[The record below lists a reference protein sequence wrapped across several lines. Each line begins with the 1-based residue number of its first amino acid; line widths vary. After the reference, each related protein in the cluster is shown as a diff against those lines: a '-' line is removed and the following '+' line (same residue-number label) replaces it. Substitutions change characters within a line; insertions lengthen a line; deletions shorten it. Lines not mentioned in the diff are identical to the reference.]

1 MSIDI
6 EQFHGVFFDESDEH
20 LDDMEQLLMSLDIE
34 SPDPEELNSIFR
46 AAHSIKGGSGIFG
59 FDALMNLTHVM
70 ENLLDKARNNELS
83 ITADIVNVLLETLD
97 VLKDTLNAYRDE
109 TPVPEDSIAQR
120 IKILNEVING
130 QTTDTASDSSG
141 APSVQNENTQN
152 ESLQDD
158 SFGFFDDEPG
168 DPASDSDDSFGFFD
182 DEPVNEVSQE
192 ETIQSNS
199 EDDEGFGFFDDALDE
214 SNLTQETSTQKSVKE
229 DEGFG
234 FFDDEETLNTTDMSQ
249 TDKSGSAVA
258 GTTKTGEHQG
268 FGFFEDAPSASNINT
283 SLESASGNNAQSAN
297 TPSNTATT
305 SSNVK
310 APTSGAAPTSTQAKT
325 PSKPPA
331 KKSTARES
339 ASIRVDTTKIDA
351 MVNLVG
357 ELVITQSML
366 SMIGQDVEGQV
377 GERLQLAID
386 ELQRNTR
393 EIQESVMSMR
403 MLPLTATFNRFPRLV
418 RDLAGKLGKQV
429 ELVLQGGST
438 EIDKSLIEKIV
449 DPLTHL
455 VRNSIDHGIETPEK
469 RAAAGKPEKG
479 TVILSAEQK
488 GGSIIISII
497 DDGGGLH
504 RDKILDKARSNG
516 LAVSDDMPDSEVWQL
531 IFQPGFSTAEAITD
545 VSGRGV
551 GMDVVRRNIESI
563 GGRIDIESSAGEG
576 SAFFIHLPLTLAIV
590 DGMCVSVGKQ
600 IFVIPLLNIIESF
613 QPTKQQLKTLGND
626 TVLYIRD
633 QYWPLVPLY
642 DFMEVEG
649 AALSPTEGIVVLLE
663 SSKKRFGILVDALVG
678 QQQVVIK
685 SLEEHYRKVA
695 GIAGATIMG
704 DGKVALIIDAD
715 SIATTYTSSQIEELL
730 S

>member
-20 LDDMEQLLMSLDIE
+20 LDDMEQLLMSLDVE

-83 ITADIVNVLLETLD
+83 VTADIVNVLLETLD

-109 TPVPEDSIAQR
+109 TPVPEDSIAER
-120 IKILNEVING
+120 IKILNGVING
-130 QTTDTASDSSG
+130 QSTDAAPGDGDDASEV
-141 APSVQNENTQN
+141 SVNAQN
-152 ESLQDD
+152 ESAQDD
-158 SFGFFDDEPG
+158 SFGFFDDEPNS
-168 DPASDSDDSFGFFD
+168 AIEAADDSFGFFD
-182 DEPVNEVSQE
+182 DEPVNEALSHGDN
-192 ETIQSNS
+192 TKS
-199 EDDEGFGFFDDALDE
+199 ENNDDD
-214 SNLTQETSTQKSVKE
+214 
-229 DEGFG
+229 GFG
-234 FFDDEETLNTTDMSQ
+234 FFDDEISNNTVDAQ
-249 TDKSGSAVA
+249 TE
-258 GTTKTGEHQG
+258 TTKAETAEVEQG
-268 FGFFEDAPSASNINT
+268 FGFFEDAPSATNINT
-283 SLESASGNNAQSAN
+283 SLEIASSNNAQSAS
-297 TPSNTATT
+297 TQSNTATT
-305 SSNVK
+305 SNNDK
-310 APTSGAAPTSTQAKT
+310 APTSGVAPTTTQAKT
-325 PSKPPA
+325 PPKPPA

-366 SMIGQDVEGQV
+366 SLIGQDVEGQV

-455 VRNSIDHGIETPEK
+455 VRNSIDHGIEMPDK
-469 RAAAGKPEKG
+469 RVAAGKPEKG

-516 LAVSDDMPDSEVWQL
+516 LTVSDDMPDSEVWQL

-642 DFMEVEG
+642 DFMEVED

-663 SSKKRFGILVDALVG
+663 SSKKRFGVLVDALVG

>member
-20 LDDMEQLLMSLDIE
+20 LDDMEQLLMSLDVE

-83 ITADIVNVLLETLD
+83 VTADIVNVLLETLD

-109 TPVPEDSIAQR
+109 TPVPEDSIAER
-120 IKILNEVING
+120 IKILNGVING
-130 QTTDTASDSSG
+130 QSTDAAPGDGDDASEV
-141 APSVQNENTQN
+141 SVNAQN
-152 ESLQDD
+152 ESAQDD
-158 SFGFFDDEPG
+158 SFGFFDDEPNS
-168 DPASDSDDSFGFFD
+168 AIEAADDSFGFFD
-182 DEPVNEVSQE
+182 NEPVNEALSHGDN
-192 ETIQSNS
+192 TKS
-199 EDDEGFGFFDDALDE
+199 ENNDDD
-214 SNLTQETSTQKSVKE
+214 
-229 DEGFG
+229 GFG
-234 FFDDEETLNTTDMSQ
+234 FFDDEISNNTVDAQ
-249 TDKSGSAVA
+249 TE
-258 GTTKTGEHQG
+258 TTKAETAEVEQG
-268 FGFFEDAPSASNINT
+268 FGFFEDAPSATNINT
-283 SLESASGNNAQSAN
+283 SLEIASSNNAQSAS
-297 TPSNTATT
+297 TQLNTATT
-305 SSNVK
+305 SNNDK
-310 APTSGAAPTSTQAKT
+310 APTTGVAPTTTQAKT
-325 PSKPPA
+325 PTKPSA

-455 VRNSIDHGIETPEK
+455 VRNSIDHGIEMPDK
-469 RAAAGKPEKG
+469 RVAAGKPEKG

-516 LAVSDDMPDSEVWQL
+516 LTVSDDMPDSEVWQL

-563 GGRIDIESSAGEG
+563 GGRIDIESSVGEG

-642 DFMEVEG
+642 DFMEVED

-663 SSKKRFGILVDALVG
+663 SSKKRFGVLVDALVG

>member
-20 LDDMEQLLMSLDIE
+20 LDDMEQLLMSLDVE

-83 ITADIVNVLLETLD
+83 VTADIVNVLLETLD

-109 TPVPEDSIAQR
+109 TPVPEDSIAER
-120 IKILNEVING
+120 IKILNGVING
-130 QTTDTASDSSG
+130 QSTDAAPGDGDDASEV
-141 APSVQNENTQN
+141 SVNAQN
-152 ESLQDD
+152 ESAQDD
-158 SFGFFDDEPG
+158 SFGFFDDEPNS
-168 DPASDSDDSFGFFD
+168 AIEAADDSFGFFD
-182 DEPVNEVSQE
+182 NEPVNEALSHGDN
-192 ETIQSNS
+192 TKS
-199 EDDEGFGFFDDALDE
+199 ENNDDD
-214 SNLTQETSTQKSVKE
+214 
-229 DEGFG
+229 GFG
-234 FFDDEETLNTTDMSQ
+234 FFDDEISNNTVDAQ
-249 TDKSGSAVA
+249 TE
-258 GTTKTGEHQG
+258 TTKAETAGVEQG
-268 FGFFEDAPSASNINT
+268 FGFFEDAPSATNINT
-283 SLESASGNNAQSAN
+283 SLEIASSNNAQSAS
-297 TPSNTATT
+297 TQSNTATT
-305 SSNVK
+305 SNNDK
-310 APTSGAAPTSTQAKT
+310 APTSGVAPTTTQAKT
-325 PSKPPA
+325 PPKPPA

-455 VRNSIDHGIETPEK
+455 VRNSIDHGIEMPDK
-469 RAAAGKPEKG
+469 RVAAGKPEKG

-516 LAVSDDMPDSEVWQL
+516 LTVSDDMPDSEVWQL

-563 GGRIDIESSAGEG
+563 GGRIDIESSVGEG

-642 DFMEVEG
+642 DFMEVED

-663 SSKKRFGILVDALVG
+663 SSKKRFGVLVDALVG

>member
-130 QTTDTASDSSG
+130 QTTDTASDSSV
-141 APSVQNENTQN
+141 APSVQSENTQN

-249 TDKSGSAVA
+249 TDKSGSPVA
-258 GTTKTGEHQG
+258 GSTKAEEHQG
-268 FGFFEDAPSASNINT
+268 FGFFEDVPSASNINT

-310 APTSGAAPTSTQAKT
+310 APTNGGAPASTQAKT

-366 SMIGQDVEGQV
+366 SMIGQEVEGQV

-449 DPLTHL
+449 DPLTHF

-642 DFMEVEG
+642 DFMEVED

-663 SSKKRFGILVDALVG
+663 SSKKRFGVLVDALVG

>member
-20 LDDMEQLLMSLDIE
+20 LDDMEQLLMSLDVE

-83 ITADIVNVLLETLD
+83 VTADIVNVLLETLD

-109 TPVPEDSIAQR
+109 TPVPEDSIAER
-120 IKILNEVING
+120 IKILNGVING
-130 QTTDTASDSSG
+130 QSTDAAPGDGDDASEV
-141 APSVQNENTQN
+141 SVNAQN
-152 ESLQDD
+152 ESAQDD
-158 SFGFFDDEPG
+158 SFGFFDDEPNS
-168 DPASDSDDSFGFFD
+168 AIEAADDSFGFFD
-182 DEPVNEVSQE
+182 DEPVNEALSHGDNTE
-192 ETIQSNS
+192 S
-199 EDDEGFGFFDDALDE
+199 ENNDDD
-214 SNLTQETSTQKSVKE
+214 
-229 DEGFG
+229 GFG
-234 FFDDEETLNTTDMSQ
+234 FFDDEISNNTVDAQ
-249 TDKSGSAVA
+249 TE
-258 GTTKTGEHQG
+258 TTKAETAEVEQG
-268 FGFFEDAPSASNINT
+268 FGFFEDAPSATNINT
-283 SLESASGNNAQSAN
+283 SLEIASSNNAQSAS
-297 TPSNTATT
+297 TQLNTATT
-305 SSNVK
+305 SNNDK
-310 APTSGAAPTSTQAKT
+310 APTSGVAPTTTQAKT
-325 PSKPPA
+325 PPKPPA

-455 VRNSIDHGIETPEK
+455 VRNSIDHGIEMPDK
-469 RAAAGKPEKG
+469 RVAAGKPEKG

-516 LAVSDDMPDSEVWQL
+516 LTVSDDMPDSEVWQL

-642 DFMEVEG
+642 DFMEVED

-663 SSKKRFGILVDALVG
+663 SSKKRFGVLVDALVG

>member
-1 MSIDI
+1 
-6 EQFHGVFFDESDEH
+6 
-20 LDDMEQLLMSLDIE
+20 
-34 SPDPEELNSIFR
+34 
-46 AAHSIKGGSGIFG
+46 
-59 FDALMNLTHVM
+59 
-70 ENLLDKARNNELS
+70 NELS
-83 ITADIVNVLLETLD
+83 VTADIVNVLLETLD

-109 TPVPEDSIAQR
+109 TPVPEDSIAER
-120 IKILNEVING
+120 IKILNGVING
-130 QTTDTASDSSG
+130 QSTDLAPGDGDDSSEV
-141 APSVQNENTQN
+141 SVNAQN
-152 ESLQDD
+152 ESAQDD
-158 SFGFFDDEPG
+158 SFGFFDDEPNS
-168 DPASDSDDSFGFFD
+168 AIEAADDSFGFFD
-182 DEPVNEVSQE
+182 NEPVNEALSHGDN
-192 ETIQSNS
+192 TKS
-199 EDDEGFGFFDDALDE
+199 ENHDDD
-214 SNLTQETSTQKSVKE
+214 
-229 DEGFG
+229 GFG
-234 FFDDEETLNTTDMSQ
+234 FFDDEISKNTVDAQTETTNAET
-249 TDKSGSAVA
+249 AEV
-258 GTTKTGEHQG
+258 EQG
-268 FGFFEDAPSASNINT
+268 FGFFEDAPSATNINT
-283 SLESASGNNAQSAN
+283 SLEIASSNNAQSAS
-297 TPSNTATT
+297 TQLNTATT
-305 SSNVK
+305 SNNDK
-310 APTSGAAPTSTQAKT
+310 APTSGVAPTTTQAKT
-325 PSKPPA
+325 PPKPPA

-455 VRNSIDHGIETPEK
+455 VRNSIDHGIEMPDK
-469 RAAAGKPEKG
+469 RVAAGKPEKG

-516 LAVSDDMPDSEVWQL
+516 LTVSDDMPDSEVWQL

-642 DFMEVEG
+642 DFMEVED

-663 SSKKRFGILVDALVG
+663 SSKKRFGVLVDALVG

>member
-20 LDDMEQLLMSLDIE
+20 LDDMEQLLMSLDVE

-83 ITADIVNVLLETLD
+83 VTADIVNVLLETLD

-109 TPVPEDSIAQR
+109 TPVPEDSIAER
-120 IKILNEVING
+120 IKILNGVING
-130 QTTDTASDSSG
+130 QSTDAASGDGDDASEV
-141 APSVQNENTQN
+141 SVNAQN
-152 ESLQDD
+152 ESAQDD
-158 SFGFFDDEPG
+158 SFGFFDDEPNS
-168 DPASDSDDSFGFFD
+168 AIEAADDSFGFFD
-182 DEPVNEVSQE
+182 DEPVNEVLSHGDN
-192 ETIQSNS
+192 TKS
-199 EDDEGFGFFDDALDE
+199 ENNDDD
-214 SNLTQETSTQKSVKE
+214 
-229 DEGFG
+229 GFG
-234 FFDDEETLNTTDMSQ
+234 FFDDEISNNTVDAQ
-249 TDKSGSAVA
+249 TE
-258 GTTKTGEHQG
+258 TTKAETAEVEQG
-268 FGFFEDAPSASNINT
+268 FGFFEDAPSATNINT
-283 SLESASGNNAQSAN
+283 SPEIASSNNAQSAS
-297 TPSNTATT
+297 TQLNTATT
-305 SSNVK
+305 SNNDK
-310 APTSGAAPTSTQAKT
+310 APTSGVAPTTTQAKT
-325 PSKPPA
+325 PPKPPA

-455 VRNSIDHGIETPEK
+455 VRNSIDHGIEMPDK
-469 RAAAGKPEKG
+469 RVAAGKPEKG

-516 LAVSDDMPDSEVWQL
+516 LTVSDDMPDSEVWQL

-633 QYWPLVPLY
+633 QY
-642 DFMEVEG
+642 
-649 AALSPTEGIVVLLE
+649 
-663 SSKKRFGILVDALVG
+663 
-678 QQQVVIK
+678 
-685 SLEEHYRKVA
+685 
-695 GIAGATIMG
+695 
-704 DGKVALIIDAD
+704 
-715 SIATTYTSSQIEELL
+715 
-730 S
+730 

>member
-20 LDDMEQLLMSLDIE
+20 LDDMEQLLMSLDVE

-83 ITADIVNVLLETLD
+83 VTADIVNVLLETLD

-109 TPVPEDSIAQR
+109 TPVPEDSIAER
-120 IKILNEVING
+120 IKILNGVING
-130 QTTDTASDSSG
+130 QYTDPAPGDGDDSSEV
-141 APSVQNENTQN
+141 SVNAQNENA
-152 ESLQDD
+152 QDD
-158 SFGFFDDEPG
+158 SFGFFDDEPNS
-168 DPASDSDDSFGFFD
+168 AIEAADDSFGFFD
-182 DEPVNEVSQE
+182 DEPVNEVLSHGDN
-192 ETIQSNS
+192 TKS
-199 EDDEGFGFFDDALDE
+199 ENNDDD
-214 SNLTQETSTQKSVKE
+214 
-229 DEGFG
+229 GFG
-234 FFDDEETLNTTDMSQ
+234 FFDDEISNNTVDAQ
-249 TDKSGSAVA
+249 TE
-258 GTTKTGEHQG
+258 TTKAETAGVEQG
-268 FGFFEDAPSASNINT
+268 FGFFEDAPSATNINT
-283 SLESASGNNAQSAN
+283 SLEIASSNNAQSAS
-297 TPSNTATT
+297 TQLNTATT
-305 SSNVK
+305 SNNDK
-310 APTSGAAPTSTQAKT
+310 APTTGVAPTTTQAKT
-325 PSKPPA
+325 PPKPPA

-455 VRNSIDHGIETPEK
+455 VRNSIDHGIEMPDK
-469 RAAAGKPEKG
+469 RVAAGKPDKG

-516 LAVSDDMPDSEVWQL
+516 LTVSDDMPDSEVWQL

-642 DFMEVEG
+642 DFMEVED

-663 SSKKRFGILVDALVG
+663 SSKKRFGVLVDALVG

>member
-20 LDDMEQLLMSLDIE
+20 LDDMEQLLMSLDVE

-83 ITADIVNVLLETLD
+83 VTADIVNVLLETLD

-109 TPVPEDSIAQR
+109 TPVPEDSIAER
-120 IKILNEVING
+120 IKILNGVING
-130 QTTDTASDSSG
+130 QSTDAASGDGDDASEV
-141 APSVQNENTQN
+141 SVNAQN
-152 ESLQDD
+152 ESAQDD
-158 SFGFFDDEPG
+158 SFGFFDDEPNS
-168 DPASDSDDSFGFFD
+168 AIEAADDSFGFFD
-182 DEPVNEVSQE
+182 NEPVNEALSHGDN
-192 ETIQSNS
+192 TKS
-199 EDDEGFGFFDDALDE
+199 ENNDDD
-214 SNLTQETSTQKSVKE
+214 
-229 DEGFG
+229 GFG
-234 FFDDEETLNTTDMSQ
+234 FFDDEISNNTVDAQ
-249 TDKSGSAVA
+249 TE
-258 GTTKTGEHQG
+258 TTKAETAEVEQG
-268 FGFFEDAPSASNINT
+268 FGFFEDAPSATNINT
-283 SLESASGNNAQSAN
+283 SLEIASSNNAQSAS
-297 TPSNTATT
+297 TQLNTATT
-305 SSNVK
+305 SNNDK
-310 APTSGAAPTSTQAKT
+310 APTSGVAPTTTQAKT
-325 PSKPPA
+325 PPKPPA

-366 SMIGQDVEGQV
+366 SLIGQDVEGQV

-455 VRNSIDHGIETPEK
+455 VRNSIDHGIEMPDK
-469 RAAAGKPEKG
+469 RVGAGKPEKG

-516 LAVSDDMPDSEVWQL
+516 LTVSDDMPDSEVWQL

-642 DFMEVEG
+642 DFMEVED

-663 SSKKRFGILVDALVG
+663 SSKKRFGVLVDALVG
-678 QQQVVIK
+678 QQQEVIK

>member
-20 LDDMEQLLMSLDIE
+20 LDDMEQLLMSLDVE

-83 ITADIVNVLLETLD
+83 VTADIVNVLLETLD

-109 TPVPEDSIAQR
+109 TPVPEDSIAER
-120 IKILNEVING
+120 IKILNGVING
-130 QTTDTASDSSG
+130 QYTDPAPGDGDDSSEV
-141 APSVQNENTQN
+141 SVNAQNENA
-152 ESLQDD
+152 QDD
-158 SFGFFDDEPG
+158 SFGFFDDEPNS
-168 DPASDSDDSFGFFD
+168 AIEAADDSFGFFD
-182 DEPVNEVSQE
+182 DEPVNEALSHGDN
-192 ETIQSNS
+192 TKS
-199 EDDEGFGFFDDALDE
+199 ENNDDD
-214 SNLTQETSTQKSVKE
+214 
-229 DEGFG
+229 GFG
-234 FFDDEETLNTTDMSQ
+234 FFDDEISNNTVDAQ
-249 TDKSGSAVA
+249 TE
-258 GTTKTGEHQG
+258 TTKAETAGVEQG
-268 FGFFEDAPSASNINT
+268 FGFFEDAPSATNINT
-283 SLESASGNNAQSAN
+283 SLEIASSNNAQSAS
-297 TPSNTATT
+297 TQLNTATT
-305 SSNVK
+305 SNNDK
-310 APTSGAAPTSTQAKT
+310 APTTGVAPTTTQAKT
-325 PSKPPA
+325 PPKPPA

-455 VRNSIDHGIETPEK
+455 VRNSIDHGIEMPDK
-469 RAAAGKPEKG
+469 RVAAGKPEKG

-516 LAVSDDMPDSEVWQL
+516 LTVSDDMPDSEVWQL

-642 DFMEVEG
+642 DFMEVED

-663 SSKKRFGILVDALVG
+663 SSKKRFGVLVDALVG

>member
-20 LDDMEQLLMSLDIE
+20 LDDMEQLLMSLDVE

-83 ITADIVNVLLETLD
+83 VTADIVNVLLETLD

-109 TPVPEDSIAQR
+109 TPVPEDSIAER
-120 IKILNEVING
+120 IKILNGVING
-130 QTTDTASDSSG
+130 QSTDLAPGDGDDASEV
-141 APSVQNENTQN
+141 SVNAQN
-152 ESLQDD
+152 ESAQDD
-158 SFGFFDDEPG
+158 SFGFFDD
-168 DPASDSDDSFGFFD
+168 DPNSAIEAADDSFGFFD
-182 DEPVNEVSQE
+182 NEPVNEALSHGDN
-192 ETIQSNS
+192 TKS
-199 EDDEGFGFFDDALDE
+199 ENNDDD
-214 SNLTQETSTQKSVKE
+214 
-229 DEGFG
+229 GFG
-234 FFDDEETLNTTDMSQ
+234 FFDDEISNNTVDAQ
-249 TDKSGSAVA
+249 TE
-258 GTTKTGEHQG
+258 TTKAETAEVEQG
-268 FGFFEDAPSASNINT
+268 FGFFEDAPSATNINT
-283 SLESASGNNAQSAN
+283 SLEIASSNNAQSAS
-297 TPSNTATT
+297 TQLNTATT
-305 SSNVK
+305 SNNDK
-310 APTSGAAPTSTQAKT
+310 APTSGVAPTTTQAKT
-325 PSKPPA
+325 PPKPPA

-455 VRNSIDHGIETPEK
+455 VRNSIDHGIEMPDK
-469 RAAAGKPEKG
+469 RVAAGKPEKG

-516 LAVSDDMPDSEVWQL
+516 LTVSDDMPDSEVWQL

-642 DFMEVEG
+642 DFMEVED

-663 SSKKRFGILVDALVG
+663 SSKKRFGVLVDALVG

>member
-20 LDDMEQLLMSLDIE
+20 LDDMEQLLMSLDVE

-83 ITADIVNVLLETLD
+83 VTADIVNVLLETLD

-109 TPVPEDSIAQR
+109 TPVPEDSIAER
-120 IKILNEVING
+120 IKILNGVING
-130 QTTDTASDSSG
+130 QYTDPAPGDGDDSSEV
-141 APSVQNENTQN
+141 SVNAQN
-152 ESLQDD
+152 ESAQDD
-158 SFGFFDDEPG
+158 SFGFFDDEPNS
-168 DPASDSDDSFGFFD
+168 AIEAADDSFGFFD
-182 DEPVNEVSQE
+182 NEPVNEALSHGDN
-192 ETIQSNS
+192 TKS
-199 EDDEGFGFFDDALDE
+199 ENNDDD
-214 SNLTQETSTQKSVKE
+214 
-229 DEGFG
+229 GFG
-234 FFDDEETLNTTDMSQ
+234 FFDDEISNNTVDAQ
-249 TDKSGSAVA
+249 TE
-258 GTTKTGEHQG
+258 TTKAETAGVEQG
-268 FGFFEDAPSASNINT
+268 FGFFEDAPSATNINT
-283 SLESASGNNAQSAN
+283 SLEIASSNNAQSAS
-297 TPSNTATT
+297 TQLNTATT
-305 SSNVK
+305 SNNDK
-310 APTSGAAPTSTQAKT
+310 APTSGVAPTTTQAKT
-325 PSKPPA
+325 PPKPPA

-455 VRNSIDHGIETPEK
+455 VRNSIDHGIEMPDK
-469 RAAAGKPEKG
+469 RVAAGKPEKG

-516 LAVSDDMPDSEVWQL
+516 LTVSDDMPDSEVWQL

-642 DFMEVEG
+642 DFMEVED

-663 SSKKRFGILVDALVG
+663 SSKKRFGVLVDALVG

>member
-20 LDDMEQLLMSLDIE
+20 LDDMEQLLMSLDVE

-83 ITADIVNVLLETLD
+83 VTADIVNVLLETLD

-109 TPVPEDSIAQR
+109 TPVPEDSIAER
-120 IKILNEVING
+120 IKILNGVING
-130 QTTDTASDSSG
+130 QSTDAASGDGDDASEV
-141 APSVQNENTQN
+141 SVNAQN
-152 ESLQDD
+152 ESAQDD
-158 SFGFFDDEPG
+158 SFGFFDDEPNS
-168 DPASDSDDSFGFFD
+168 AIEAADDSFGFFD
-182 DEPVNEVSQE
+182 DEPVNEVLSHGDN
-192 ETIQSNS
+192 TKS
-199 EDDEGFGFFDDALDE
+199 ENNDDD
-214 SNLTQETSTQKSVKE
+214 
-229 DEGFG
+229 GFG
-234 FFDDEETLNTTDMSQ
+234 FFDDEISNNTVDAQ
-249 TDKSGSAVA
+249 TE
-258 GTTKTGEHQG
+258 TTKAETAEVEQG
-268 FGFFEDAPSASNINT
+268 FGFFEDAPSATNINT
-283 SLESASGNNAQSAN
+283 SLEIASSNNAQSAS
-297 TPSNTATT
+297 TQLNTATT
-305 SSNVK
+305 SNNDK
-310 APTSGAAPTSTQAKT
+310 APTSGVAPTTTQAKT
-325 PSKPPA
+325 PPKPPA

-455 VRNSIDHGIETPEK
+455 VRNSIDHGIEMPDK
-469 RAAAGKPEKG
+469 RVAAGKPEKG

-516 LAVSDDMPDSEVWQL
+516 LTVSDDMPDSEVWQL

-642 DFMEVEG
+642 DFMEVED

-663 SSKKRFGILVDALVG
+663 SSKKRFGVLVDALVG

>member
-20 LDDMEQLLMSLDIE
+20 LDDMEQLLMSLDVE

-83 ITADIVNVLLETLD
+83 VTADIVNVLLETLD

-109 TPVPEDSIAQR
+109 TPVPEDSIAER
-120 IKILNEVING
+120 IKILNGVING
-130 QTTDTASDSSG
+130 QYTDPAPGDGDDSSEV
-141 APSVQNENTQN
+141 SVNAQN
-152 ESLQDD
+152 ESAQDD
-158 SFGFFDDEPG
+158 SFGFFDDEPNS
-168 DPASDSDDSFGFFD
+168 AIEAADDSFGFFD
-182 DEPVNEVSQE
+182 DEPVNEVLSHGDN
-192 ETIQSNS
+192 TKS
-199 EDDEGFGFFDDALDE
+199 ENNDDD
-214 SNLTQETSTQKSVKE
+214 
-229 DEGFG
+229 GFG
-234 FFDDEETLNTTDMSQ
+234 FFDDEISNNTVDAQ
-249 TDKSGSAVA
+249 TE
-258 GTTKTGEHQG
+258 TTKAETAEVEQG
-268 FGFFEDAPSASNINT
+268 FGFFEDAPSATNINT
-283 SLESASGNNAQSAN
+283 SPEIASSNNAQSAS
-297 TPSNTATT
+297 TQLNTATT
-305 SSNVK
+305 SNNDK
-310 APTSGAAPTSTQAKT
+310 APTSGVAPTTTQAKT
-325 PSKPPA
+325 PPKPPA

-455 VRNSIDHGIETPEK
+455 VRNSIDHGIEMPDK
-469 RAAAGKPEKG
+469 RVAAGKPEKG

-516 LAVSDDMPDSEVWQL
+516 LTVSDDMPDSEVWQL

-642 DFMEVEG
+642 DFMEVED

-663 SSKKRFGILVDALVG
+663 SSKKRFGVLVDALVG

>member
-20 LDDMEQLLMSLDIE
+20 LDDMEQLLMSLDVE

-83 ITADIVNVLLETLD
+83 VTADIVNVLLETLD

-109 TPVPEDSIAQR
+109 TPVPEDSIAER
-120 IKILNEVING
+120 IKILNGVING
-130 QTTDTASDSSG
+130 QSTDAAPGDGDDASEV
-141 APSVQNENTQN
+141 SVNAQN
-152 ESLQDD
+152 ESAQDD
-158 SFGFFDDEPG
+158 SFGFFDDEPNS
-168 DPASDSDDSFGFFD
+168 AIEAADDSFGFFD
-182 DEPVNEVSQE
+182 DEPVNEVLSHGDN
-192 ETIQSNS
+192 TKS
-199 EDDEGFGFFDDALDE
+199 ENNDDD
-214 SNLTQETSTQKSVKE
+214 
-229 DEGFG
+229 GFG
-234 FFDDEETLNTTDMSQ
+234 FFDDEISKNTVDAQTETTNAET
-249 TDKSGSAVA
+249 AEV
-258 GTTKTGEHQG
+258 EQG
-268 FGFFEDAPSASNINT
+268 FGFFEDAPSATNINT
-283 SLESASGNNAQSAN
+283 SLEIASSNNAQSAS
-297 TPSNTATT
+297 TQLNTATT
-305 SSNVK
+305 SNNDK
-310 APTSGAAPTSTQAKT
+310 APTTGVAPTTTQAKT
-325 PSKPPA
+325 PPKPPA

-455 VRNSIDHGIETPEK
+455 VRNSIDHGIEMPDK
-469 RAAAGKPEKG
+469 RVAAGKPEKG

-516 LAVSDDMPDSEVWQL
+516 LTVSDDMPDSEVWQL

-642 DFMEVEG
+642 DFMEVED

-663 SSKKRFGILVDALVG
+663 SSKKRFGVLVDALVG

>member
-20 LDDMEQLLMSLDIE
+20 LDDMEQLLMSLDVE

-83 ITADIVNVLLETLD
+83 VTADIVNVLLETLD

-109 TPVPEDSIAQR
+109 TPVPEDSIAER
-120 IKILNEVING
+120 IKILNGVING
-130 QTTDTASDSSG
+130 QSTDAASGDGDDASEV
-141 APSVQNENTQN
+141 SVNAQN
-152 ESLQDD
+152 ESAQDD
-158 SFGFFDDEPG
+158 SFGFFDDEPNS
-168 DPASDSDDSFGFFD
+168 AIEAADDSFGFFD
-182 DEPVNEVSQE
+182 NEPVNEALSHGDN
-192 ETIQSNS
+192 TKS
-199 EDDEGFGFFDDALDE
+199 ENNDDD
-214 SNLTQETSTQKSVKE
+214 
-229 DEGFG
+229 GFG
-234 FFDDEETLNTTDMSQ
+234 FFDDEISNNTVDAQ
-249 TDKSGSAVA
+249 TE
-258 GTTKTGEHQG
+258 TTKAETAEVEQG
-268 FGFFEDAPSASNINT
+268 FGFFEDAPSATNINT
-283 SLESASGNNAQSAN
+283 SLEIASSNNAQSAS
-297 TPSNTATT
+297 TQSNTATT
-305 SSNVK
+305 SNNDK
-310 APTSGAAPTSTQAKT
+310 APTSGVAPTTTQAKT
-325 PSKPPA
+325 PPKPPA

-366 SMIGQDVEGQV
+366 SLIGQDVEGQV

-455 VRNSIDHGIETPEK
+455 VRNSIDHGIEMPDK
-469 RAAAGKPEKG
+469 RVGAGKPEKG

-516 LAVSDDMPDSEVWQL
+516 LTVSDDMPDSEVWQL

-642 DFMEVEG
+642 DFMEVED

-663 SSKKRFGILVDALVG
+663 SSKKRFGVLVDALVG

>member
-20 LDDMEQLLMSLDIE
+20 LDDMEQLLMSLDVE

-83 ITADIVNVLLETLD
+83 VTADIVNVLLETLD

-109 TPVPEDSIAQR
+109 TPVPEDSIAER
-120 IKILNEVING
+120 IKILNGVING
-130 QTTDTASDSSG
+130 QSTDAASGDGDDASEV
-141 APSVQNENTQN
+141 SVNAQN
-152 ESLQDD
+152 ESAQDD
-158 SFGFFDDEPG
+158 SFGFFDDEPNS
-168 DPASDSDDSFGFFD
+168 AIEAADDSFGFFD
-182 DEPVNEVSQE
+182 DEPVNEVLSHGDN
-192 ETIQSNS
+192 TKS
-199 EDDEGFGFFDDALDE
+199 ENNDDD
-214 SNLTQETSTQKSVKE
+214 
-229 DEGFG
+229 GFG
-234 FFDDEETLNTTDMSQ
+234 FFDDEISNNTVGAQ
-249 TDKSGSAVA
+249 TA
-258 GTTKTGEHQG
+258 TTKAETAEVEQG
-268 FGFFEDAPSASNINT
+268 FGFFEDAPSATNINT
-283 SLESASGNNAQSAN
+283 SLEIASSNNAQSAS
-297 TPSNTATT
+297 TQLNTATT
-305 SSNVK
+305 SNNDK
-310 APTSGAAPTSTQAKT
+310 APTTGVAPTTTQAKT
-325 PSKPPA
+325 PPKPPA

-455 VRNSIDHGIETPEK
+455 VRNSIDHGIEMPDK
-469 RAAAGKPEKG
+469 RVAAGKPEKG

-516 LAVSDDMPDSEVWQL
+516 LTVSDDMPDSEVWQL

-642 DFMEVEG
+642 DFMEVED

-663 SSKKRFGILVDALVG
+663 SSKKRFGVLVDALVG

>member
-20 LDDMEQLLMSLDIE
+20 LDDMEQLLMSLDVE

-83 ITADIVNVLLETLD
+83 VTADIVNVLLETLD

-109 TPVPEDSIAQR
+109 TPVPEDSIAER
-120 IKILNEVING
+120 IKILNGVING
-130 QTTDTASDSSG
+130 QSTDATSGDGDDSSEV
-141 APSVQNENTQN
+141 SVNAQN
-152 ESLQDD
+152 ESAQDD
-158 SFGFFDDEPG
+158 SFGFFDDEPNS
-168 DPASDSDDSFGFFD
+168 AIEAADDSFGFFD
-182 DEPVNEVSQE
+182 DEPVNEALSHGDN
-192 ETIQSNS
+192 TKS
-199 EDDEGFGFFDDALDE
+199 ENNDDD
-214 SNLTQETSTQKSVKE
+214 
-229 DEGFG
+229 GFG
-234 FFDDEETLNTTDMSQ
+234 FFDDEISNNTVDAQ
-249 TDKSGSAVA
+249 TE
-258 GTTKTGEHQG
+258 TTKAETAEVEQG
-268 FGFFEDAPSASNINT
+268 FGFFEDAPSATNINT
-283 SLESASGNNAQSAN
+283 SPEIASSNNAQSAS
-297 TPSNTATT
+297 TQLNTATT
-305 SSNVK
+305 SNNDK
-310 APTSGAAPTSTQAKT
+310 APTSGVAPTTTQAKT
-325 PSKPPA
+325 PPKPPA

-455 VRNSIDHGIETPEK
+455 VRNSIDHGIEMPDK
-469 RAAAGKPEKG
+469 RVAAGKPEKG

-516 LAVSDDMPDSEVWQL
+516 LTVSDDMPDSEVWQL

-642 DFMEVEG
+642 DFMEVED

-663 SSKKRFGILVDALVG
+663 SSKKRFGVLVDALVG

>member
-20 LDDMEQLLMSLDIE
+20 LDDMEQLLMNLDVE

-70 ENLLDKARNNELS
+70 EKLLDKARNNELS
-83 ITADIVNVLLETLD
+83 VTADIVNVLLETLD

-109 TPVPEDSIAQR
+109 TPVPEDSIAER
-120 IKILNEVING
+120 IKILNGVING
-130 QTTDTASDSSG
+130 QSTDA
-141 APSVQNENTQN
+141 APGDGDDPSEVSVNAQN
-152 ESLQDD
+152 ESAQDD
-158 SFGFFDDEPG
+158 SFGFFDDEPNG
-168 DPASDSDDSFGFFD
+168 AIEAADDGFGFFD
-182 DEPVNEVSQE
+182 DEPVNEAHSH
-192 ETIQSNS
+192 
-199 EDDEGFGFFDDALDE
+199 DDNTKSDNNDDD
-214 SNLTQETSTQKSVKE
+214 
-229 DEGFG
+229 GFG
-234 FFDDEETLNTTDMSQ
+234 FFDDEISNDTVDAQ
-249 TDKSGSAVA
+249 TE
-258 GTTKTGEHQG
+258 TTKTETAEEEQG
-268 FGFFEDAPSASNINT
+268 FGFFEDAPSATNINT
-283 SLESASGNNAQSAN
+283 SLEIASSNNAQSAS
-297 TPSNTATT
+297 TQLNTATT
-305 SSNVK
+305 SNNDK
-310 APTSGAAPTSTQAKT
+310 APTTGVAPTTTQAKT
-325 PSKPPA
+325 PTKPSA

-455 VRNSIDHGIETPEK
+455 VRNSIDHGIEMPDK
-469 RAAAGKPEKG
+469 RVAAGKPEKG

-516 LAVSDDMPDSEVWQL
+516 LTVSDDMPDSEVWQL

-642 DFMEVEG
+642 DFMEVED

-663 SSKKRFGILVDALVG
+663 SSKKRFGVLVDALVG

>member
-20 LDDMEQLLMSLDIE
+20 LDDMEQLLMSLDVE

-83 ITADIVNVLLETLD
+83 VTADIVNVLLETLD

-109 TPVPEDSIAQR
+109 TPVPEDSIAER
-120 IKILNEVING
+120 IKILNGVING
-130 QTTDTASDSSG
+130 QYTDPAPGDGDDSSEV
-141 APSVQNENTQN
+141 SVNAQN
-152 ESLQDD
+152 ESAQDD
-158 SFGFFDDEPG
+158 SFGFFDDEPNS
-168 DPASDSDDSFGFFD
+168 AIEAADDSFGFFD
-182 DEPVNEVSQE
+182 DEPVNEVLSHGDN
-192 ETIQSNS
+192 TKS
-199 EDDEGFGFFDDALDE
+199 ENNDDD
-214 SNLTQETSTQKSVKE
+214 
-229 DEGFG
+229 GFG
-234 FFDDEETLNTTDMSQ
+234 FFDDEISNNTVDAQ
-249 TDKSGSAVA
+249 TE
-258 GTTKTGEHQG
+258 TTKAETAEVEQG
-268 FGFFEDAPSASNINT
+268 FGFFEDAPSATNINT
-283 SLESASGNNAQSAN
+283 SLEIASSNNAQSAS
-297 TPSNTATT
+297 TQLNTATT
-305 SSNVK
+305 SNNDK
-310 APTSGAAPTSTQAKT
+310 APTSGVAPTTTQAKT
-325 PSKPPA
+325 PPKPPA

-366 SMIGQDVEGQV
+366 SLIGQDVEGQV

-455 VRNSIDHGIETPEK
+455 VRNSIDHGIEMPDK
-469 RAAAGKPEKG
+469 RVGAGKPEKG

-516 LAVSDDMPDSEVWQL
+516 LTVSDDMPDSEVWQL

-642 DFMEVEG
+642 DFMEVED

-663 SSKKRFGILVDALVG
+663 SSKKRFGVLVDALVG

>member
-130 QTTDTASDSSG
+130 QTTDTASDSSV
-141 APSVQNENTQN
+141 APSVQSENTQN

-182 DEPVNEVSQE
+182 DEPVSEVSQE

-258 GTTKTGEHQG
+258 GSTKAEEHQG
-268 FGFFEDAPSASNINT
+268 FGFFEDVPSASNINT

-305 SSNVK
+305 SNNVK
-310 APTSGAAPTSTQAKT
+310 APTNGGAPASTQAKT

-366 SMIGQDVEGQV
+366 SMIGQEVEGQV

>member
-20 LDDMEQLLMSLDIE
+20 LDDMEQLLMSLDVE

-83 ITADIVNVLLETLD
+83 VTADIVNVLLETLD

-109 TPVPEDSIAQR
+109 TPVPEDSIAER
-120 IKILNEVING
+120 IKILNGVING
-130 QTTDTASDSSG
+130 QSTDAASGDGDDASEV
-141 APSVQNENTQN
+141 SVNAQN
-152 ESLQDD
+152 ESAQDD
-158 SFGFFDDEPG
+158 SFGFFDD
-168 DPASDSDDSFGFFD
+168 DPNSAIEAADDSFGFFD
-182 DEPVNEVSQE
+182 NEPVNEALSHGDN
-192 ETIQSNS
+192 TKS
-199 EDDEGFGFFDDALDE
+199 ENNDDD
-214 SNLTQETSTQKSVKE
+214 
-229 DEGFG
+229 GFG
-234 FFDDEETLNTTDMSQ
+234 FFDDEISNNTVDAQ
-249 TDKSGSAVA
+249 TE
-258 GTTKTGEHQG
+258 TTKAETAEVEQG
-268 FGFFEDAPSASNINT
+268 FGFFEDAPSATNINT
-283 SLESASGNNAQSAN
+283 SLEIASSNNAQSAS
-297 TPSNTATT
+297 TQLNTATT
-305 SSNVK
+305 SNNDK
-310 APTSGAAPTSTQAKT
+310 APTSGVAPTTTQAKT
-325 PSKPPA
+325 PPKPPA

-455 VRNSIDHGIETPEK
+455 VRNSIDHGIEMPDK
-469 RAAAGKPEKG
+469 RVAAGKPEKG

-516 LAVSDDMPDSEVWQL
+516 LTVSDDMPDSEVWQL

-642 DFMEVEG
+642 DFMEVED

-663 SSKKRFGILVDALVG
+663 SSKKRFGVLVDALVG

>member
-6 EQFHGVFFDESDEH
+6 EQFHSVFFDESDEH
-20 LDDMEQLLMSLDIE
+20 LDDMEQLLMSLDVE

-83 ITADIVNVLLETLD
+83 VTADIVNVLLETLD

-109 TPVPEDSIAQR
+109 TEIPQEGIDER
-120 IKILNEVING
+120 IKILNGVING
-130 QTTDTASDSSG
+130 QPTDAESDGNYGSTEV
-141 APSVQNENTQN
+141 SVNAQN
-152 ESLQDD
+152 ESEHDD
-158 SFGFFDDEPG
+158 GFGFFDDEPSE
-168 DPASDSDDSFGFFD
+168 ASSATDDGFGFFD
-182 DEPVNEVSQE
+182 EEPVHN
-192 ETIQSNS
+192 QSS
-199 EDDEGFGFFDDALDE
+199 ESSEADDDGFGFFDDVSDNRDLQE
-214 SNLTQETSTQKSVKE
+214 SETTQSSPQA

-234 FFDDEETLNTTDMSQ
+234 FFDDEETQSNLVESQ
-249 TDKSGSAVA
+249 AEKSEA
-258 GTTKTGEHQG
+258 GKAESGNKEEGQG
-268 FGFFEDAPSASNINT
+268 FGFFEDVPSASHINT
-283 SLESASGNNAQSAN
+283 AVNTTNDQQRQSAKTSQN
-297 TPSNTATT
+297 SATT
-305 SSNVK
+305 SNGVK
-310 APTSGAAPTSTQAKT
+310 APQTGAGSTHATAKKKT
-325 PSKPPA
+325 KPST

-366 SMIGQDVEGQV
+366 SMIGQDVDGQV

-455 VRNSIDHGIETPEK
+455 VRNSIDHGIEMPEK
-469 RAAAGKPEKG
+469 RTAAGKPEKG

-600 IFVIPLLNIIESF
+600 IFVVPLLNIIESF

-642 DFMEVEG
+642 DFMEVED

>member
-20 LDDMEQLLMSLDIE
+20 LDDMEQLLMSLDVE

-83 ITADIVNVLLETLD
+83 VTADIVNVLLETLD

-109 TPVPEDSIAQR
+109 TPVPEDSIAER
-120 IKILNEVING
+120 IKILNGVING
-130 QTTDTASDSSG
+130 QSTDAAPGDGDDASEV
-141 APSVQNENTQN
+141 SVNAQN
-152 ESLQDD
+152 ESAQDD
-158 SFGFFDDEPG
+158 SFGFFDD
-168 DPASDSDDSFGFFD
+168 DPNSAIEAADDSFGFFD
-182 DEPVNEVSQE
+182 NEPVNEALSHGDN
-192 ETIQSNS
+192 TKS
-199 EDDEGFGFFDDALDE
+199 ENNDDD
-214 SNLTQETSTQKSVKE
+214 
-229 DEGFG
+229 GFG
-234 FFDDEETLNTTDMSQ
+234 FFDDEISKNTVDAQTETTNAET
-249 TDKSGSAVA
+249 AEV
-258 GTTKTGEHQG
+258 EQG
-268 FGFFEDAPSASNINT
+268 FGFFEDAPSATNINT
-283 SLESASGNNAQSAN
+283 SLEIASSNNAQSAS
-297 TPSNTATT
+297 TQLNTATT
-305 SSNVK
+305 SNNDK
-310 APTSGAAPTSTQAKT
+310 APTSGVAPTTTQAKT
-325 PSKPPA
+325 PPKPPA

-366 SMIGQDVEGQV
+366 SLIGQDVEGQV

-455 VRNSIDHGIETPEK
+455 VRNSIDHGIEMPDK
-469 RAAAGKPEKG
+469 RVAAGKPEKG

-516 LAVSDDMPDSEVWQL
+516 LTVSDDMPDSEVWQL

-642 DFMEVEG
+642 DFMEVED

-663 SSKKRFGILVDALVG
+663 SSKKRFGVLVDALVG

>member
-20 LDDMEQLLMSLDIE
+20 LDDMEQLLMSLDVE

-83 ITADIVNVLLETLD
+83 VTADIVNVLLETLD

-109 TPVPEDSIAQR
+109 TPVPEDSIAER
-120 IKILNEVING
+120 IKILNGVING
-130 QTTDTASDSSG
+130 QSTDAAPGDGDDASEV
-141 APSVQNENTQN
+141 SVNAQN
-152 ESLQDD
+152 ESAQDD
-158 SFGFFDDEPG
+158 SFGFFDDEPNS
-168 DPASDSDDSFGFFD
+168 AIEAADDSFGFFD
-182 DEPVNEVSQE
+182 DEPVNEVLSHGDN
-192 ETIQSNS
+192 TKS
-199 EDDEGFGFFDDALDE
+199 ENNDDD
-214 SNLTQETSTQKSVKE
+214 
-229 DEGFG
+229 GFG
-234 FFDDEETLNTTDMSQ
+234 FFDDEISNNIVDAQ
-249 TDKSGSAVA
+249 TE
-258 GTTKTGEHQG
+258 TTKAETAGVEQG
-268 FGFFEDAPSASNINT
+268 FGFFEDAPSATNINT
-283 SLESASGNNAQSAN
+283 SLEIASSNNAQSAS
-297 TPSNTATT
+297 TQLNTATT
-305 SSNVK
+305 SNNDK
-310 APTSGAAPTSTQAKT
+310 APTTGVAPTTTQAKT
-325 PSKPPA
+325 PPKPPA

-455 VRNSIDHGIETPEK
+455 VRNSIDHGIEMPDK
-469 RAAAGKPEKG
+469 RVAAGKPEKG

-516 LAVSDDMPDSEVWQL
+516 LTVSDDMPDSEVWQL

-642 DFMEVEG
+642 DFMEVED

-663 SSKKRFGILVDALVG
+663 SSKKRFGVLVDALVG

>member
-20 LDDMEQLLMSLDIE
+20 LDDMEQLLMSLDVE

-83 ITADIVNVLLETLD
+83 VTADIVNVLLETLD

-109 TPVPEDSIAQR
+109 TPVPEDSIAER
-120 IKILNEVING
+120 IKILNGVING
-130 QTTDTASDSSG
+130 QSTDAAPGDGDDSSEV
-141 APSVQNENTQN
+141 SVNAQN
-152 ESLQDD
+152 ESAQDD
-158 SFGFFDDEPG
+158 SFGFFDDEPNS
-168 DPASDSDDSFGFFD
+168 AIEAADDSFGFFD
-182 DEPVNEVSQE
+182 DEPVNEALSHGDN
-192 ETIQSNS
+192 TKS
-199 EDDEGFGFFDDALDE
+199 ENNDDD
-214 SNLTQETSTQKSVKE
+214 
-229 DEGFG
+229 GFG
-234 FFDDEETLNTTDMSQ
+234 FFDDEISNNTVDAQ
-249 TDKSGSAVA
+249 TE
-258 GTTKTGEHQG
+258 TTKAETAEVEQG
-268 FGFFEDAPSASNINT
+268 FGFFEDAPSATNINT
-283 SLESASGNNAQSAN
+283 SLEIASSNNAQSAS
-297 TPSNTATT
+297 TQLNTATT
-305 SSNVK
+305 SNNGK
-310 APTSGAAPTSTQAKT
+310 APTSGVAPTSTQVKT
-325 PSKPPA
+325 PPKPPA

-455 VRNSIDHGIETPEK
+455 VRNSIDHGIEMPDK
-469 RAAAGKPEKG
+469 RVAAGKPEKG

-516 LAVSDDMPDSEVWQL
+516 LTVSDDMPDSEVWQL

-642 DFMEVEG
+642 DFMEVED

-663 SSKKRFGILVDALVG
+663 SSKKRFGVLVDALVG

>member
-20 LDDMEQLLMSLDIE
+20 LDDMEQLLMSLDVE

-83 ITADIVNVLLETLD
+83 VTADIVNVLLETLD

-109 TPVPEDSIAQR
+109 TPVPEDSIAER
-120 IKILNEVING
+120 IKILNGVING
-130 QTTDTASDSSG
+130 QSTDAAPGDGDDASEV
-141 APSVQNENTQN
+141 SVNAQN
-152 ESLQDD
+152 ESAQDD
-158 SFGFFDDEPG
+158 SFGFFDDEPNS
-168 DPASDSDDSFGFFD
+168 AIEAADDSFGFFD
-182 DEPVNEVSQE
+182 NEPVNEALSHGDN
-192 ETIQSNS
+192 TKS
-199 EDDEGFGFFDDALDE
+199 ENNDDD
-214 SNLTQETSTQKSVKE
+214 
-229 DEGFG
+229 GFG
-234 FFDDEETLNTTDMSQ
+234 FFDDEISNNTVDAQ
-249 TDKSGSAVA
+249 TE
-258 GTTKTGEHQG
+258 TTKAETAEVEQG
-268 FGFFEDAPSASNINT
+268 FGFFEDAPSATNINT
-283 SLESASGNNAQSAN
+283 SLEIASSNNAQSAS
-297 TPSNTATT
+297 TQSNTATT
-305 SSNVK
+305 SNNDK
-310 APTSGAAPTSTQAKT
+310 APTSGVAPTTTQAKT
-325 PSKPPA
+325 PPKPPA

-366 SMIGQDVEGQV
+366 SLIGQDVEGQV

-455 VRNSIDHGIETPEK
+455 VRNSIDHGIEMPDK
-469 RAAAGKPEKG
+469 RVGAGKPEKG

-516 LAVSDDMPDSEVWQL
+516 LTVSDDMPDSEVWQL

-642 DFMEVEG
+642 DFMEVED

-663 SSKKRFGILVDALVG
+663 SSKKRFGVLVDALVG

>member
-20 LDDMEQLLMSLDIE
+20 LDDMEQLLMSLDVE

-83 ITADIVNVLLETLD
+83 VTADIVNVLLETLD

-109 TPVPEDSIAQR
+109 TPVPEDSIAER
-120 IKILNEVING
+120 IKILNGVING
-130 QTTDTASDSSG
+130 QSTDAAPGDGDDASEV
-141 APSVQNENTQN
+141 SVNAQN
-152 ESLQDD
+152 ESAQDD
-158 SFGFFDDEPG
+158 SFGFFDDEPNS
-168 DPASDSDDSFGFFD
+168 AIEAADDSFGFFD
-182 DEPVNEVSQE
+182 DEPVNEALSHGDN
-192 ETIQSNS
+192 TKS
-199 EDDEGFGFFDDALDE
+199 ENNDDD
-214 SNLTQETSTQKSVKE
+214 
-229 DEGFG
+229 GFG
-234 FFDDEETLNTTDMSQ
+234 FFDDEISNNTVDAQ
-249 TDKSGSAVA
+249 TE
-258 GTTKTGEHQG
+258 TTKAETAEVEQG
-268 FGFFEDAPSASNINT
+268 FGFFEDAPSATNINT
-283 SLESASGNNAQSAN
+283 SLEIASSNNAQSAS
-297 TPSNTATT
+297 TQLNTATT
-305 SSNVK
+305 SNNDK
-310 APTSGAAPTSTQAKT
+310 APTTGVAPTTTQAKT
-325 PSKPPA
+325 PPKPPA

-455 VRNSIDHGIETPEK
+455 VRNSIDHGIEMPDK
-469 RAAAGKPEKG
+469 RVAAGKPEKG

-516 LAVSDDMPDSEVWQL
+516 LTVSDDMPDSEVWQL

-642 DFMEVEG
+642 DFMEVED

-663 SSKKRFGILVDALVG
+663 SSKKRFGVLVDALVG

>member
-20 LDDMEQLLMSLDIE
+20 LDDMEQLLMSLDVE

-83 ITADIVNVLLETLD
+83 VTADIVNVLLETLD

-109 TPVPEDSIAQR
+109 TPVPEDSIAER
-120 IKILNEVING
+120 IKILNGVING
-130 QTTDTASDSSG
+130 QYTDPAPGDGDDSSEV
-141 APSVQNENTQN
+141 SVNAQNENA
-152 ESLQDD
+152 QDD
-158 SFGFFDDEPG
+158 SFGFFDDEPNS
-168 DPASDSDDSFGFFD
+168 AIEAADDSFGFFD
-182 DEPVNEVSQE
+182 NEPVNEALSHGDN
-192 ETIQSNS
+192 TKS
-199 EDDEGFGFFDDALDE
+199 ENNDDD
-214 SNLTQETSTQKSVKE
+214 
-229 DEGFG
+229 GFG
-234 FFDDEETLNTTDMSQ
+234 FFDDEISNNTVDAQ
-249 TDKSGSAVA
+249 TE
-258 GTTKTGEHQG
+258 TTKAETAGVEQG
-268 FGFFEDAPSASNINT
+268 FGFFEDAPSATNINT
-283 SLESASGNNAQSAN
+283 SLEIASSNNAQSAS
-297 TPSNTATT
+297 TQLNTATT
-305 SSNVK
+305 SNNDK
-310 APTSGAAPTSTQAKT
+310 APTTGVAPTTTQAKT
-325 PSKPPA
+325 PPKPPA

-366 SMIGQDVEGQV
+366 SLIGQDVEGQV

-455 VRNSIDHGIETPEK
+455 VRNSIDHGIEMPDK
-469 RAAAGKPEKG
+469 RVAAGKPEKG

-516 LAVSDDMPDSEVWQL
+516 LTVSDDMPDSEVWQL

-642 DFMEVEG
+642 DFMEVED

-663 SSKKRFGILVDALVG
+663 SSKKRFGVLVDALVG